1 MHKAISILL
10 VSGLLLACTGCDLL
24 EREYVQINQHQE
36 QTAEEDDATT
46 LRAESYAELVG
57 GAQYFVSM
65 GVLSGTVRLYQYT
78 GDIQKAVDRACEALL
93 QDDPLGAYALQD
105 VQCQYTRIVSYYE
118 CVFTYR
124 YRRTM
129 EQISA
134 IQTLTGKGD
143 FREKTA
149 ETLEQFQNH
158 LVLKSDSYYQSE
170 ESVRQEFWDV
180 FYDTPQAAVDK
191 PELTIQLY
199 PDHGAARVI
208 ELDLEWPLAQQELLE
223 RATAVS
229 DMADKLTAEDKGE
242 PLTQVWTL
250 YNSLLSCVSWQ
261 VDGSDSVFA
270 ALVNGSANSEGIAMA
285 YKLLCDRLGIEC
297 QVVRGQYKN
306 QDHCWDLVT
315 IDDQSWHLDVT
326 AGEGKYCFLCSD
338 EERIEAGYDWSQ
350 EDYPACTLEA
360 AIAARNT
367 VF

>member
-1 MHKAISILL
+1 MHKVISILL
-10 VSGLLLACTGCDLL
+10 VSGLLLACTGCGLL
-24 EREYVQINQHQE
+24 EREYVQISQHQE
-36 QTAEEDDATT
+36 QTAENDDATT

-65 GVLSGTVRLYQYT
+65 GVPSGTVRLYQYT

-93 QDDPLGAYALQD
+93 QDDPLGSYALQD

-118 CVFTYR
+118 CVFTYQ
-124 YRRTM
+124 YRRSM
-129 EQISA
+129 EQIAA

-149 ETLEQFQNH
+149 KTLEQFQDR

-180 FYDTPQAAVDK
+180 FYDTPQAAVAK
-191 PELTIQLY
+191 PELTVHLY
-199 PDHGAARVI
+199 PNHGAARVI
-208 ELDLEWPLAQQELLE
+208 ELDLEWPRAQQELLE

-229 DMADKLTAEDKGE
+229 EMADKLTAEVNGE

-250 YNSLLSCVSWQ
+250 YNSLVGYVSWQ
-261 VDGSDSVFA
+261 ADGSDSVSG
-270 ALVNGSANSEGIAMA
+270 ALVEGKASSEGIAMA
-285 YKLLCDRLGIEC
+285 YELLCDRVGIEC

-306 QDHCWDLVT
+306 QDHCWNLVT

-326 AGEGKYCFLCSD
+326 AGEGKYRFLRSD
-338 EERIEAGYDWSQ
+338 EELTEQGYAWSQ
-350 EDYPACTLEA
+350 EDYPVCTLEA